1 MTWFKNLSVG
11 KKLFVAFFVILLL
24 VVVLGGFALSALH
37 EMDAAARDLSSK
49 WLPGVDKSR
58 AMQYQLVRL
67 RTNQLA
73 YLMAKKEDREA
84 TNKQIVIVGEA
95 FEQVR
100 KSYDTLS
107 STQDMRDIYGKVIND
122 YNLFSVATNKMI
134 DALKENRGDD
144 AVDAGVK
151 EARSLLRVALEDADK
166 LVQLNTEGAKASV
179 MAAEQSYANARTIII
194 LVLVVVIALA
204 LALGVF
210 LRAAIAK
217 PLVDLDAAM
226 GRLAQHDTGTPIPA
240 TDRKDEVGAMARAV
254 LVFKDS
260 MLEADRL
267 NAQQSAEHAE
277 RERRAASMTRLTQE
291 FDAAAS
297 SMIDTVATA
306 AGDMQTT
313 ASSLSAV
320 TGKTSQQA
328 ATVATAAQE
337 ASTNV
342 QTVASAAEEL
352 SSSIHEISR
361 QVAQASHVSQ
371 KAVDQANQTS
381 DIIGGLETAARQIG
395 EVVSLINGIA
405 SQTNL
410 LALNATI
417 EAARAGD
424 AGKGFAVVANEVK
437 SLANQTARATEDIS
451 QQIASVQQ
459 ATAHAVAAIGTIT
472 GTIQEIDEISA
483 AVAAAVEE
491 QGAATKEI
499 ARNVEQAA
507 IGTET
512 VTANIEGVN
521 RSVTDTGHSANDV
534 LTASSQLLREAE
546 QMRGLVRTFLG
557 KVRAT

>member
-1 MTWFKNLSVG
+1 MTWFNNLSVG
-11 KKLFVAFFVILLL
+11 KKLFVTFFIILFL

-37 EMDAAARDLSSK
+37 DMDAAARDLSGK
-49 WLPGVDKSR
+49 WLPGVEKSR

-73 YLMAKKEDREA
+73 YLMAKKEDRD
-84 TNKQIVIVGEA
+84 TVNKQILVVGEA

-100 KSYDTLS
+100 KSYDTLP
-107 STQDMRDIYGKVIND
+107 STQDLRDTYGKVIND
-122 YNLFSVATNKMI
+122 YNAFSAATNKMI
-134 DALKENRGDD
+134 DALKGDRGDD

-166 LVQLNTEGAKASV
+166 LVQLNNEGATASV
-179 MAAEQSYANARTIII
+179 MAAGQSYANARAIII

-204 LALGVF
+204 LALGFF

-217 PLVDLDAAM
+217 PLVHLDEAM
-226 GRLAQHDTGTPIPA
+226 GRLARHDTQTPIPA
-240 TDRKDEVGAMARAV
+240 TDRNDEVGAMARAV
-254 LVFKDS
+254 LVFKES
-260 MLEADRL
+260 MQEADRL
-267 NAQQSAEHAE
+267 STQQNAE
-277 RERRAASMTRLTQE
+277 RTEKERRATLMSSLTQE
-291 FDAAAS
+291 FDKAAS

-306 AGDMQTT
+306 AGDMQAT

-320 TGKTSQQA
+320 TEKTSQQA
-328 ATVATAAQE
+328 ATVAAAAQE
-337 ASTNV
+337 ASSNV

-361 QVAQASHVSQ
+361 QVSQASQVSQ
-371 KAVDQANQTS
+371 KAVTQANQTS
-381 DIIGGLETAARQIG
+381 EIIGGLETAARQIG

-417 EAARAGD
+417 EAARAGE
-424 AGKGFAVVANEVK
+424 AGKGFAVVAGEVK
-437 SLANQTARATEDIS
+437 SLANQTARATEDIT
-451 QQIASVQQ
+451 QQIATVQQ
-459 ATAHAVAAIGTIT
+459 ATGQAVAAIGTIT

-521 RSVTDTGHSANDV
+521 LSVTETGHSAHDV
-534 LTASSQLLREAE
+534 LNASTRLLRESE
-546 QMRGLVRTFLG
+546 QMRGLIQTFLG
-557 KVRAT
+557 NVKAA